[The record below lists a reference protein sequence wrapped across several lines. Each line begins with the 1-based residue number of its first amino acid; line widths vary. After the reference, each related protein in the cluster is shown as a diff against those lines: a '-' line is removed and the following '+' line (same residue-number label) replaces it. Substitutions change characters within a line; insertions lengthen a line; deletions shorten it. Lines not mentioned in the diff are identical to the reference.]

1 MIRFVIENGNNWLK
15 FDMPTCELVDH
26 LGSIGICKDIPIG
39 GTEKISVDYY
49 PTEDD
54 DKIAKIVCERLL
66 PDDKISDV
74 NRLCAR
80 LDGQWQ
86 ITDEEF
92 ESAHSENDVR
102 GALNIKAAYEKLRE
116 DLTQINDLRQHRTT
130 PRKAN
135 SV

>member
-15 FDMPTCELVDH
+15 FDAPTDELLDH

-39 GTEKISVDYY
+39 GTENVSVDYY

-66 PDDKISDV
+66 PEDRISDV

-92 ESAHSENDVR
+92 ESALSENDVR

-116 DLTQINDLRQHRTT
+116 DLTQLSDL
-130 PRKAN
+130 
-135 SV
+135 SM

>member
-1 MIRFVIENGNNWLK
+1 MIRFVIENGKDRLR
-15 FDMPTCELVDH
+15 FDMPTCELIDH

-39 GTEKISVDYY
+39 GTKKISVDYY

-92 ESAHSENDVR
+92 ESALSENDVR
-102 GALNIKAAYEKLRE
+102 GALNIKAAYDELRE
-116 DLTQINDLRQHRTT
+116 ELRQTNDL
-130 PRKAN
+130 
-135 SV
+135 SM

>member
-15 FDMPTCELVDH
+15 FDAPTDELFDH

-39 GTEKISVDYY
+39 GTENVSVDYY

-54 DKIAKIVCERLL
+54 DKIAKIVCDRLL
-66 PDDKISDV
+66 SDDKISDV

-92 ESAHSENDVR
+92 ESALSENDVR
-102 GALNIKAAYEKLRE
+102 GALNIKSAYEKLRE
-116 DLTQINDLRQHRTT
+116 DMTQTNDL
-130 PRKAN
+130 
-135 SV
+135 SM

>member
-15 FDMPTCELVDH
+15 FDAPTDELLDH

-39 GTEKISVDYY
+39 GTENVSVDYY

-54 DKIAKIVCERLL
+54 DKIAKIVCERLV

-92 ESAHSENDVR
+92 ENALSENDVR
-102 GALNIKAAYEKLRE
+102 GALDIKAAYEKLRE
-116 DLTQINDLRQHRTT
+116 DLTQINDL
-130 PRKAN
+130 
-135 SV
+135 SM

>member
-26 LGSIGICKDIPIG
+26 LGSIGICKNIPIG
-39 GTEKISVDYY
+39 GTENVSVDYY

-66 PDDKISDV
+66 PEDKISDV
-74 NRLCAR
+74 NRLCER

-92 ESAHSENDVR
+92 ESALSENDVR

-116 DLTQINDLRQHRTT
+116 EMSQSNDL
-130 PRKAN
+130 
-135 SV
+135 SM